1 MNHVPPMRWLFG
13 LLLLT
18 TVFLTACM
26 PEIEGTKK
34 ETYFSTDRYFT
45 QLIDSLSKTTTTLV
59 KRAIINAQTEV
70 DTVVVEQD
78 SIFWQREWQAFREA
92 DINKPALIDQYE
104 VDTLLTTDTLFQTPV
119 LEIRHTAQKEDLRTK
134 ELIVWLE
141 PDNGEVRGFHL
152 RTTDQNVIYR
162 SGQSLTF
169 IQNEGYTIDAY
180 QQVVTQGEET
190 YRLECTWLSP

>member
-1 MNHVPPMRWLFG
+1 MRWLFG

-18 TVFLTACM
+18 TVFLTACR

-45 QLIDSLSKTTTTLV
+45 QLIDSLSGTTTTLV

-70 DTVVVEQD
+70 DTVVVHQD

-92 DINKPALIDQYE
+92 DINKPALIGQYE
-104 VDTLLTTDTLFQTPV
+104 VDTQLTTDTLFQAPV
-119 LEIRHTAQKEDLRTK
+119 LEIRHTAQKNDLRTK
-134 ELIVWLE
+134 ELLVWLS
-141 PDNGEVRGFHL
+141 PDTREVLGFYL
-152 RTTDQNVIYR
+152 RTTDQNVIYK

-169 IQNEGYTIDAY
+169 IRDEGYTIDAY

-190 YRLECTWLSP
+190 YRLESTWLAP